1 MTKKILFSVLF
12 AVSCLAISAQPG
24 ERTVNVFQP
33 HWYIQL
39 QGGGQYTLGEIDF
52 DKLLSPNA
60 QVAVGYNFNKVVGA
74 RLNVNGWQ
82 SKAGSKLNGKT
93 YKWKYNYVAPA
104 LDATFNLS
112 NLFCKYNPNRV
123 VNVGVFAGIGL
134 NIAFNND
141 EACDAAKAMLADNA
155 ATVAA
160 DDQFVRNLWDGTKTR
175 LMGQFGATVDFR
187 ISKAVSLGLEVSAN
201 TVNDHYNSKK
211 AGNADWYFNALA
223 GVKINLGKTN
233 TQKTVP
239 PCCKQP
245 APAPEPKVIEKV
257 VEKIVEKPVEKKIVE
272 TKKAEPLRRDIFFTI
287 KSTQI
292 TSNEMVKVGEIAEY
306 LNQNPDAKVAITGY
320 ADKGTGNA
328 TINQNLSAKRVDIV
342 AKTLKTK
349 YGIAANRIST
359 DCKGDKEQPF
369 AVNEQNRV
377 SICIA
382 K

>member
-1 MTKKILFSVLF
+1 
-12 AVSCLAISAQPG
+12 
-24 ERTVNVFQP
+24 
-33 HWYIQL
+33 
-39 QGGGQYTLGEIDF
+39 
-52 DKLLSPNA
+52 
-60 QVAVGYNFNKVVGA
+60 
-74 RLNVNGWQ
+74 
-82 SKAGSKLNGKT
+82 
-93 YKWKYNYVAPA
+93 
-104 LDATFNLS
+104 
-112 NLFCKYNPNRV
+112 
-123 VNVGVFAGIGL
+123 
-134 NIAFNND
+134 
-141 EACDAAKAMLADNA
+141 
-155 ATVAA
+155 
-160 DDQFVRNLWDGTKTR
+160 
-175 LMGQFGATVDFR
+175 
-187 ISKAVSLGLEVSAN
+187 
-201 TVNDHYNSKK
+201 
-211 AGNADWYFNALA
+211 
-223 GVKINLGKTN
+223 
-233 TQKTVP
+233 
-239 PCCKQP
+239 
-245 APAPEPKVIEKV
+245 

-328 TINQNLSAKRVDIV
+328 TINQNLSAKRADIV

>member
-1 MTKKILFSVLF
+1 
-12 AVSCLAISAQPG
+12 
-24 ERTVNVFQP
+24 
-33 HWYIQL
+33 
-39 QGGGQYTLGEIDF
+39 LGEIDF

-239 PCCKQP
+239 PCCKP

-328 TINQNLSAKRVDIV
+328 TINQNLSAKRANIV
-342 AKTLKTK
+342 ANTLKTK